1 MSVPPQPVFLACI
14 AGADPAALTPPC
26 PQGQELILMAVPAPA
41 VIGLD
46 QGGSFLMAA
55 GLGFVLLGLSFGVAA
70 GALVSMLK
78 TRL

>member
-1 MSVPPQPVFLACI
+1 
-14 AGADPAALTPPC
+14 
-26 PQGQELILMAVPAPA
+26 
-41 VIGLD
+41 
-46 QGGSFLMAA
+46 MAA